1 MMSSHQEGTATTKII
16 RADGITA
23 GYVPGVNILD
33 EVSLQVDRGEL
44 VGIFGPNGAGK
55 STLLKA
61 IFGMADVRAGRIV
74 FEDGDVTGAPSHE
87 LVRRGI
93 GLVPQLSNV
102 FTRLSVADNLR
113 MGAFIRPGEFR
124 RRWDDLAHL
133 FPQLTDRMQARAGS
147 LSGGERQMLAM
158 ARALMASPRLL
169 CLDEPSAGLSPKA
182 QTEIFHLIDAINQA
196 GTSVLIVEQNA
207 RRCLRIC
214 DRGYILDQGRNAVTG
229 TGKEL
234 LSDPQV
240 VELYLGRL
248 GAAAGEDGAVKPEP
262 QP

>member
-1 MMSSHQEGTATTKII
+1 MSAEPGIGTDAG
-16 RADGITA
+16 AVLAAQGVTA
-23 GYVPGVNILD
+23 GYLRGVTILD
-33 EVSLQVDRGEL
+33 DVSLHVDAGEL

-61 IFGMADVRAGRIV
+61 VFGLAQVWHGRVTFQGADI
-74 FEDGDVTGAPSHE
+74 TGAPSHE

-93 GLVPQLSNV
+93 GFVPQLSNV
-102 FTRLSVADNLR
+102 FARLTVADNLR
-113 MGAFIRPGEFR
+113 MGAFAEPSQYR
-124 RRWDDLAHL
+124 RRWSELADL

-147 LSGGERQMLAM
+147 LSGGERQMLAT
-158 ARALMASPRLL
+158 ARALMGDPRLL

-182 QTEIFHLIDAINQA
+182 QTEIFELIEKINEA

-229 TGKEL
+229 TGQEL
-234 LSDPQV
+234 LADPRV
-240 VELYLGRL
+240 IELYLGRL
-248 GAAAGEDGAVKPEP
+248 GAGATDDTGRREP
-262 QP
+262 PK